1 MALIE
6 MAKPDF
12 PEGADA
18 ESRIRRI
25 EDYLFKLD
33 EQLRYLFTHI
43 DEENM
48 TDDLRA
54 LIGRPAEEGGR
65 QDA

>member
-12 PEGADA
+12 PEGA
-18 ESRIRRI
+18 ETEKRIRRI

>member
-12 PEGADA
+12 RENDDTEA
-18 ESRIRRI
+18 RIKRI
-25 EDYLFKLD
+25 ENYLFMLD
-33 EQLRYLFTHI
+33 EQLRYMFTHI

-54 LIGRPAEEGGR
+54 IMTRQLSDGGN
-65 QDA
+65 A

>member
-12 PEGADA
+12 RGNDDPET
-18 ESRIRRI
+18 RIKRI
-25 EDYLFKLD
+25 ENYLFMLD
-33 EQLRYLFTHI
+33 EQLRYMFTHI

-48 TDDLRA
+48 TDDLRQM
-54 LIGRPAEEGGR
+54 LMQQMQGGNNE
-65 QDA
+65 